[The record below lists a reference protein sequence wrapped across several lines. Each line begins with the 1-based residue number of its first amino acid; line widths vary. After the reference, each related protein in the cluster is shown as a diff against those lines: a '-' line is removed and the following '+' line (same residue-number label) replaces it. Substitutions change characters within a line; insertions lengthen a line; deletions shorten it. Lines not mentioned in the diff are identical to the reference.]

1 MKLENFL
8 PRASELYSRMLFQG
22 SNQSC
27 INKKILKSFQRYLD
41 VLKKYRKNYNELLQE
56 LEHYLSSK

>member
-8 PRASELYSRMLFQG
+8 PRASELYSRMLLQG